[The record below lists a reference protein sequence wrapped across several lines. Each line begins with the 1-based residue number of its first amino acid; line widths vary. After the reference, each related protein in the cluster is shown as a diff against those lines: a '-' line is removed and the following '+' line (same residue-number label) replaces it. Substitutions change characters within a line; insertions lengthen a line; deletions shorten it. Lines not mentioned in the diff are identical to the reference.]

1 MRIAIA
7 GLGTIG
13 KALARK
19 LADGVPGL
27 ELACVAARDEET
39 ARGWLDEEGI
49 EVPIVALEEFPAH
62 ADLAVECAPAA
73 ILEKIC
79 RPMLTAGKQVMVLSC
94 GALLPRPELL
104 ELAKA
109 HGGRIIVPTGGLLGL
124 DAVAAANE
132 GTINSVRM
140 TTRKPP
146 NGLAGAP
153 HLVKNGISVE
163 GLNEPKLVFS
173 GTARDAAAGFPANV
187 NVVAAL
193 AMAGIGPDRTMI
205 DIWADPTKTRNC
217 HVIEVDADFGL
228 VHAVDRERAVGKS
241 EDRPDRRALD
251 PRDLAQARR
260 AAARRNL
267 SSGGGNFWFP
277 VPLSPERRSRHVGSH
292 GIHFARRVRHRQR
305 GADADRARA
314 QHLQWRADFRWR
326 CAARG
331 PKPAAGCSNSIG
343 YVVIAVAVF
352 DVAKYFVEEE
362 VIRGREMRLASE
374 ARRSLTKF
382 VSTIAIAVFIEALV
396 MVFRQG
402 SQDIALI
409 LYPAAILVTGILIIL
424 GLGLYQ
430 RLSADVEGRVDAKD
444 RAQDK
449 QDKVDEKNGK
459 AKKA

>member
-27 ELACVAARDEET
+27 TLACVAARDEEK
-39 ARGWLDEEGI
+39 ARGWLDEEGM
-49 EVPIVALEEFPAH
+49 EVPIVALDEFPAH

-73 ILEKIC
+73 VQDSIC
-79 RPMLTAGKQVMVLSC
+79 RPMLSAGKQVMVLSC

-104 ELAKA
+104 ELAKQ

-173 GTARDAAAGFPANV
+173 GSARDAAAGFPANV

-205 DIWADPTKTRNC
+205 DIWADPAVTRNC
-217 HVIEVDADFGL
+217 HVIEVDADSARFTLSIENVPSENPKTGKIVAL
-228 VHAVDRERAVGKS
+228 SIIATLRKLAAPLRVG
-241 EDRPDRRALD
+241 
-251 PRDLAQARR
+251 
-260 AAARRNL
+260 
-267 SSGGGNFWFP
+267 
-277 VPLSPERRSRHVGSH
+277 
-292 GIHFARRVRHRQR
+292 
-305 GADADRARA
+305 
-314 QHLQWRADFRWR
+314 
-326 CAARG
+326 
-331 PKPAAGCSNSIG
+331 
-343 YVVIAVAVF
+343 
-352 DVAKYFVEEE
+352 
-362 VIRGREMRLASE
+362 
-374 ARRSLTKF
+374 T
-382 VSTIAIAVFIEALV
+382 
-396 MVFRQG
+396 
-402 SQDIALI
+402 
-409 LYPAAILVTGILIIL
+409 
-424 GLGLYQ
+424 
-430 RLSADVEGRVDAKD
+430 
-444 RAQDK
+444 
-449 QDKVDEKNGK
+449 
-459 AKKA
+459 